1 MEMVSLHPY
10 YASIWES
17 TLGLGVLIS
26 KVKEKDQVVLVDT
39 HLGNLC
45 GFILKVKHTCFVL

>member
-17 TLGLGVLIS
+17 TLGLDVLIS

-45 GFILKVKHTCFVL
+45 GFI

>member
-1 MEMVSLHPY
+1 MVSLHPY